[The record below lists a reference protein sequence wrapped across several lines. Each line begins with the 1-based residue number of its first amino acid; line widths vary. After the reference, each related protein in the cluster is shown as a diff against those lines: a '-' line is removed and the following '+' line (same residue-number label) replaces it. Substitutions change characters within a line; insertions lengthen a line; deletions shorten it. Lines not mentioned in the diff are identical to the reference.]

1 MFQEMELSSL
11 VFFLYFRKELS
22 ERAKRKQNKK
32 KTLRKKLQIFREIE
46 LSSPYLK
53 KVLIFQEEL
62 SKS

>member
-32 KTLRKKLQIFREIE
+32 KTLRKKLQIFQEIE

>member
-32 KTLRKKLQIFREIE
+32 KNTPKKTSNISGNRTF
-46 LSSPYLK
+46 
-53 KVLIFQEEL
+53 
-62 SKS
+62 